1 MVKTQIASMYN
12 PIQFVQEV
20 RQEVAKVTWPT
31 RKEVWLTT
39 IMVIVMVAFASLF
52 FLAADQLIGRL
63 INIILGLGR

>member
-1 MVKTQIASMYN
+1 MYN